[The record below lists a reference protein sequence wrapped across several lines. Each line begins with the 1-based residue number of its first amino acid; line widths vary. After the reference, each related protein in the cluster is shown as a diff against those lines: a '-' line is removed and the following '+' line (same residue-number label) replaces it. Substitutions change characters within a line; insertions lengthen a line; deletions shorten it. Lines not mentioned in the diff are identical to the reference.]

1 MHRKKWF
8 EVTLLVCTF
17 ACLLCIANA
26 PVAAQ
31 TETWHLD
38 PPHSAAQF
46 SVRHMGI
53 STVRGTFTKVSG
65 DVKYSPS
72 DPSQSS
78 IDVMIDASSVDTRV
92 EMRDN
97 DVRGPHFLDV
107 AKYPTITFKSKRVEA
122 AGAGK
127 LKVTGDLT
135 IHGVTKEVVLDVD
148 GPTPPMKDPRGNAHM
163 GASATAKINRQ
174 DFGMTG
180 MSGMIGDE
188 VAILIDVELVQHV
201 AGPPPAGPK
210 PPPGQ
215 APPPPPGH

>member
-1 MHRKKWF
+1 MHRRKLF
-8 EVTLLVCTF
+8 ELALPVCAF
-17 ACLLCIANA
+17 ICLLCIANLR
-26 PVAAQ
+26 VAAQ

-78 IDVMIDASSVDTRV
+78 LEVTIDAGSVDTRV
-92 EMRDN
+92 QMRDN
-97 DVRGPHFLDV
+97 DVRSPHFLDV

-148 GPTPPMKDPRGNAHM
+148 GPTAPIKDPRGNPHM

-180 MSGMIGDE
+180 MSGMVGDD
-188 VAILIDVELVQHV
+188 VAIVIDVELVQHV
-201 AGPPPAGPK
+201 AGPPPPGQG

-215 APPPPPGH
+215 APPPGT

>member
-1 MHRKKWF
+1 MHRKKLF
-8 EVTLLVCTF
+8 KLTLPFCTF
-17 ACLLCIANA
+17 VCQLWIANA
-26 PVAAQ
+26 PVVAQ

-65 DVKYSPS
+65 DVNYSPS
-72 DPSQSS
+72 DPSKSS
-78 IDVMIDASSVDTRV
+78 VEVTIDANSVDTRV
-92 EMRDN
+92 ERRDN
-97 DVRGPHFLDV
+97 DLRSAHFLDV
-107 AKYPTITFKSKRVEA
+107 AKYPTITFRSKHVEA
-122 AGAGK
+122 ASAGK

-135 IHGVTKEVVLDVD
+135 IHGVTKEVVLDID
-148 GPTPPMKDPRGNAHM
+148 GPTPPVKDPRGNQHM

-180 MSGMIGDE
+180 MSPMVGDE
-188 VAILIDVELVQHV
+188 VSIVIDVELVQQL
-201 AGPPPAGPK
+201 AGPPPPGQG

-215 APPPPPGH
+215 APARPPGQ

>member
-1 MHRKKWF
+1 MQRKKLF
-8 EVTLLVCTF
+8 ELTLPLRIFV
-17 ACLLCIANA
+17 CLLCVANA

-53 STVRGTFTKVSG
+53 STVRGTFTKLSG

-72 DPSQSS
+72 NPSESS
-78 IDVMIDASSVDTRV
+78 IDVTIDANSVDTRV
-92 EMRDN
+92 ERRDN
-97 DVRGPHFLDV
+97 DLRSPHFLDV
-107 AKYPTITFKSKRVEA
+107 AKYPTITFRSKRVEA

-148 GPTPPMKDPRGNAHM
+148 GPSAPIKDPRGNPHM

-180 MSGMIGDE
+180 MSPMVGDE
-188 VAILIDVELVQHV
+188 VAILIDVELVQQV
-201 AGPPPAGPK
+201 AG

-215 APPPPPGH
+215 APPPGQPHPGQ